1 MYKALER
8 QKVREDSIGVCKL
21 NTARVRTEEFEQV
34 SYSQRGYVSN
44 PVREEN
50 QVIEGYFQKEIS
62 QKAMAIR
69 KVNKTLCGLLGI
81 AVLVAFV
88 SYYFA
93 MSNEL
98 ALNKLSRQ
106 ITTLNDENAE
116 LQNHLDRLKSFNNV
130 DSKMMQYNMLQKA
143 AKVIEVQ
150 AVHSATPVVANPEK
164 TASFNWAIG
173 Y

>member
-1 MYKALER
+1 M
-8 QKVREDSIGVCKL
+8 
-21 NTARVRTEEFEQV
+21 NTARVRESDLVLQQG
-34 SYSQRGYVSN
+34 SYSNQAYVNN
-44 PVREEN
+44 PIKEET

-69 KVNKTLCGLLGI
+69 KVNKTLCALLGV
-81 AVLVAFV
+81 AVLVAFI
-88 SYYFA
+88 SYYFS

-98 ALNKLSRQ
+98 TLNKLSRQ
-106 ITTLNDENAE
+106 ITTLNEENAE
-116 LQNHLDRLKSFNNV
+116 LQNQLDRLKSFNNV
-130 DSKMMQYNMLQKA
+130 DSKMMENSTLQKA

-150 AVHSATPVVANPEK
+150 AVTPALSVDEDVQK

>member
-1 MYKALER
+1 M
-8 QKVREDSIGVCKL
+8 
-21 NTARVRTEEFEQV
+21 NTARVRTVESIATQQV
-34 SYSQRGYVSN
+34 GYVEN
-44 PVREEN
+44 PIET

-69 KVNKTLCGLLGI
+69 KVNKTLCALLGV
-81 AVLVAFV
+81 AVLFAIV

-116 LQNHLDRLKSFNNV
+116 LQNNLDRLKSFNNV
-130 DSKMMQYNMLQKA
+130 DNKMGQYNMLTKA
-143 AKVIEVQ
+143 EKVIEVQ
-150 AVHSATPVVANPEK
+150 AVESALPIVSTPQR
-164 TASFNWAIG
+164 TASFDWAIG

>member
-1 MYKALER
+1 M
-8 QKVREDSIGVCKL
+8 
-21 NTARVRTEEFEQV
+21 NTARVSIEEIEQSIQT
-34 SYSQRGYVSN
+34 SYSNQGYASN
-44 PVREEN
+44 PVRGES

-98 ALNKLSRQ
+98 VLNKLSRQ

-116 LQNHLDRLKSFNNV
+116 LQNHLGRLKSFNNV
-130 DSKMMQYNMLQKA
+130 DSKMMQNSMLQKA
-143 AKVIEVQ
+143 VKVIEVQ
-150 AVHSATPVVANPEK
+150 AVNSATPVAAKPEK
-164 TASFNWAIG
+164 TASFNWSIG

>member
-1 MYKALER
+1 M
-8 QKVREDSIGVCKL
+8 
-21 NTARVRTEEFEQV
+21 NTARVRTSELVVSEENYYSK
-34 SYSQRGYVSN
+34 SYVNN
-44 PVREEN
+44 PIREDN

-81 AVLVAFV
+81 AVIVAFIG
-88 SYYFA
+88 YYFA

-98 ALNKLSRQ
+98 TLNKLSRQ

-116 LQNHLDRLKSFNNV
+116 LQNQLDRLKSFNNV

-150 AVHSATPVVANPEK
+150 AVHSPVAVDKKPEK
-164 TASFNWAIG
+164 QLLLIG
-173 Y
+173 LSDINLWRI

>member
-1 MYKALER
+1 
-8 QKVREDSIGVCKL
+8 
-21 NTARVRTEEFEQV
+21 
-34 SYSQRGYVSN
+34 
-44 PVREEN
+44 
-50 QVIEGYFQKEIS
+50 
-62 QKAMAIR
+62 MAIR

-98 ALNKLSRQ
+98 TLNKLSRQ
-106 ITTLNDENAE
+106 I
-116 LQNHLDRLKSFNNV
+116 
-130 DSKMMQYNMLQKA
+130 MMQYNMLTKA

-150 AVHSATPVVANPEK
+150 AVNSAVPVVSQPTK
-164 TASFNWAIG
+164 TASFNWAVG

>member
-1 MYKALER
+1 M
-8 QKVREDSIGVCKL
+8 
-21 NTARVRTEEFEQV
+21 NTARVRTSELVVSEENY
-34 SYSQRGYVSN
+34 YSQSYVNN
-44 PVREEN
+44 PIREEN

-81 AVLVAFV
+81 AVIVAFIG
-88 SYYFA
+88 YYFA

-98 ALNKLSRQ
+98 TLNKLSRQ

-116 LQNHLDRLKSFNNV
+116 LQNQLDRLKSFNNV

-143 AKVIEVQ
+143 SKVIEVP
-150 AVHSATPVVANPEK
+150 AVHSAVTVDKKTEK
-164 TASFNWAIG
+164 TAAFNWAIG

>member
-1 MYKALER
+1 M
-8 QKVREDSIGVCKL
+8 KL
-21 NTARVRTEEFEQV
+21 SPLRVEKE
-34 SYSQRGYVSN
+34 YYY
-44 PVREEN
+44 REERKSYTDN
-50 QVIEGYFQKEIS
+50 PIETPVIEGYFQKEVS

-69 KVNKTLCGLLGI
+69 KVNKTLCALLGV

-93 MSNEL
+93 MSDEL
-98 ALNKLSRQ
+98 TLNKLSRQ

-130 DSKMMQYNMLQKA
+130 DDKMMRYNMLSKA
-143 AKVIEVQ
+143 DKVIEVQ
-150 AVHSATPVVANPEK
+150 AVNSVIPAEKATTK

>member
-1 MYKALER
+1 M
-8 QKVREDSIGVCKL
+8 
-21 NTARVRTEEFEQV
+21 NTARVRKSDLLENNVQSYVNNPIKEE
-34 SYSQRGYVSN
+34 S
-44 PVREEN
+44 P
-50 QVIEGYFQKEIS
+50 VIEGYFQKEIS

-69 KVNKTLCGLLGI
+69 KVNKTLCALLGV

-98 ALNKLSRQ
+98 TLNKLSRQ

-116 LQNHLDRLKSFNNV
+116 LQNSLDRLKSFNNV
-130 DSKMMQYNMLQKA
+130 DNKMMQYNMLTKA

-150 AVHSATPVVANPEK
+150 AVNPAPVIAAPQK
-164 TASFNWAIG
+164 TASFDWAVG

>member
-1 MYKALER
+1 M
-8 QKVREDSIGVCKL
+8 
-21 NTARVRTEEFEQV
+21 NTARVRTVSIQE
-34 SYSQRGYVSN
+34 SYSNQTYVNN
-44 PVREEN
+44 PITEEN

-81 AVLVAFV
+81 AVMVAFV
-88 SYYFA
+88 SYYFS

-106 ITTLNDENAE
+106 ISTLNEENAE
-116 LQNHLDRLKSFNNV
+116 LQNNLDRLKSFNNV
-130 DSKMMQYNMLQKA
+130 DSKMMEYNMLQKA

-150 AVHSATPVVANPEK
+150 AVHSPVAVDNKPEK

>member
-1 MYKALER
+1 M
-8 QKVREDSIGVCKL
+8 
-21 NTARVRTEEFEQV
+21 NTARVRTVSIQE
-34 SYSQRGYVSN
+34 SYSNQSYVNN
-44 PVREEN
+44 PITEEN

-88 SYYFA
+88 SYYFS

-98 ALNKLSRQ
+98 TLNKLSRQ

-116 LQNHLDRLKSFNNV
+116 LQNQLDRLKSFNNV

-150 AVHSATPVVANPEK
+150 AVASPAAVNSKPEK

>member
-1 MYKALER
+1 MYQRLLI
-8 QKVREDSIGVCKL
+8 VGVEQL
-21 NTARVRTEEFEQV
+21 NTARVRSEEVITKQRDYTE
-34 SYSQRGYVSN
+34 N
-44 PVREEN
+44 PIES

-69 KVNKTLCGLLGI
+69 KVNKTLCALLE
-81 AVLVAFV
+81 VAILFAFI

-98 ALNKLSRQ
+98 TLNKLSRQ

-116 LQNHLDRLKSFNNV
+116 LQNNLDRLKSFNNV
-130 DSKMMQYNMLQKA
+130 DNKMMQNNTLSKA

-150 AVHSATPVVANPEK
+150 AVNSTAPVDTKSVK
-164 TASFNWAIG
+164 TASFDWAVG

>member
-1 MYKALER
+1 M
-8 QKVREDSIGVCKL
+8 
-21 NTARVRTEEFEQV
+21 NTARVRKSEIIVSEEIYSSQ
-34 SYSQRGYVSN
+34 SYSENQIRDD
-44 PVREEN
+44 N

-81 AVLVAFV
+81 AVLFAFI

-98 ALNKLSRQ
+98 TLNKLSRQ
-106 ITTLNDENAE
+106 ISTLNEENAE
-116 LQNHLDRLKSFNNV
+116 LQNQLDRLKSFNNV
-130 DSKMMQYNMLQKA
+130 DSKMMQYNTLQKA

-150 AVHSATPVVANPEK
+150 AVNSAVAIDKKTEK

>member
-1 MYKALER
+1 MS
-8 QKVREDSIGVCKL
+8 VGVVKL
-21 NTARVRTEEFEQV
+21 NTARVRTAEIEVLSQSV
-34 SYSQRGYVSN
+34 SYQGYAQN
-44 PVREEN
+44 PIREEN

-69 KVNKTLCGLLGI
+69 KVNKTLCALLGV
-81 AVLVAFV
+81 AVMVAFV
-88 SYYFA
+88 SYYFS

-98 ALNKLSRQ
+98 TLNKLSRQ

-116 LQNHLDRLKSFNNV
+116 LQNNLDRLKSFNNV
-130 DSKMMQYNMLQKA
+130 DSRMMQNNMLQKA

-150 AVHSATPVVANPEK
+150 AVHSPVVVNTKPEK
-164 TASFNWAIG
+164 AASFNWAIG

>member
-1 MYKALER
+1 M
-8 QKVREDSIGVCKL
+8 
-21 NTARVRTEEFEQV
+21 NTARVRTSELVVSEENY
-34 SYSQRGYVSN
+34 YSQSYVNN
-44 PVREEN
+44 PIREEN

-81 AVLVAFV
+81 AVIVAFIG
-88 SYYFA
+88 YYFA

-98 ALNKLSRQ
+98 TLNKLSRQ

-116 LQNHLDRLKSFNNV
+116 LQNQLDRLKSFNNV

-150 AVHSATPVVANPEK
+150 AVHSPVTVDKKPEK
-164 TASFNWAIG
+164 TAAFNWAIG

>member
-1 MYKALER
+1 M
-8 QKVREDSIGVCKL
+8 S
-21 NTARVRTEEFEQV
+21 
-34 SYSQRGYVSN
+34 
-44 PVREEN
+44 PVRAEYYQKTLIKQNYIDNPIES

-69 KVNKTLCGLLGI
+69 KVNKTLCALLG
-81 AVLVAFV
+81 VLILGAFV

-93 MSNEL
+93 MSDEL
-98 ALNKLSRQ
+98 MLNKLARQ

-130 DSKMMQYNMLQKA
+130 DDKMIQNNMLTKA

-150 AVHSATPVVANPEK
+150 AVHTSTPAASTAAK
-164 TASFNWAIG
+164 TASFDWSIG

>member
-1 MYKALER
+1 MSLA
-8 QKVREDSIGVCKL
+8 KVKIEHSVI
-21 NTARVRTEEFEQV
+21 NT
-34 SYSQRGYVSN
+34 GYVNN
-44 PVREEN
+44 PIKEEN

-69 KVNKTLCGLLGI
+69 KVNKTLCALLGV
-81 AVLVAFV
+81 AVFFAFI

-98 ALNKLSRQ
+98 TLNKLSRQ
-106 ITTLNDENAE
+106 ITTLNDENGE
-116 LQNHLDRLKSFNNV
+116 LENQLARLKSFDNV
-130 DSKMMQYNMLQKA
+130 DNKMTQNNILQKA

-150 AVHSATPVVANPEK
+150 PVASVAPIATKQEK
-164 TASFNWAIG
+164 TAAFNWAIG

>member
-1 MYKALER
+1 M
-8 QKVREDSIGVCKL
+8 
-21 NTARVRTEEFEQV
+21 NTARVRTLEV
-34 SYSQRGYVSN
+34 SIHQESYTSQSYVNN
-44 PVREEN
+44 PITEDN

-81 AVLVAFV
+81 AVLFAFV
-88 SYYFA
+88 SYYFS

-98 ALNKLSRQ
+98 TLNKLSRQ
-106 ITTLNDENAE
+106 ITALNDENAE
-116 LQNHLDRLKSFNNV
+116 LQNQLDRLKSFNNV
-130 DSKMMQYNMLQKA
+130 DNKMMEYNMLQKA

-150 AVHSATPVVANPEK
+150 AVASPVAVDNKSEK

>member
-1 MYKALER
+1 MHKALIRLEP
-8 QKVREDSIGVCKL
+8 GVEKL
-21 NTARVRTEEFEQV
+21 NTARVRLSELEVSEER
-34 SYSQRGYVSN
+34 YSKQAYVNN
-44 PVREEN
+44 PIREEN

-88 SYYFA
+88 GYYFA

-116 LQNHLDRLKSFNNV
+116 LQNQLDRLKSFNNV

-143 AKVIEVQ
+143 AKVIEVP
-150 AVHSATPVVANPEK
+150 AVTSSVTVDSKPEK
-164 TASFNWAIG
+164 TASFNWAVG

>member
-1 MYKALER
+1 M
-8 QKVREDSIGVCKL
+8 
-21 NTARVRTEEFEQV
+21 NTARVRKLELEVSEEKYSNQ
-34 SYSQRGYVSN
+34 SYVNN
-44 PVREEN
+44 PIREEN

-69 KVNKTLCGLLGI
+69 KVNKTLCGLLGV
-81 AVLVAFV
+81 AVLIAFV
-88 SYYFA
+88 GYYFA

-98 ALNKLSRQ
+98 TLNKLSRQ

-116 LQNHLDRLKSFNNV
+116 LQNQLDRLKSFNNV

-143 AKVIEVQ
+143 AKVIEVP
-150 AVHSATPVVANPEK
+150 AVTSAVSIDNKPEK
-164 TASFNWAIG
+164 TASFNWAVG